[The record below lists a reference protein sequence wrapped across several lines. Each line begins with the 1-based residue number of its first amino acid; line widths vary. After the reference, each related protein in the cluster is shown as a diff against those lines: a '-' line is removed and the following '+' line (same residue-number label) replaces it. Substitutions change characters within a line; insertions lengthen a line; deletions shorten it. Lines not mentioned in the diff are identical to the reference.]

1 MVSKSAAV
9 LMVSVAGWAAA
20 LLLSGTVA
28 QGSAVQKTS
37 NDGIYTKEQADG
49 AKAQFDKV
57 CAECHPFTV
66 AGKKKSK
73 DVPLGDE
80 PFFQNWE
87 GRALSEIISTIALTM
102 PNDGSATVTEEEA
115 VNLVAY
121 ILQQNSFPAGSAPL
135 TKDTASAVVARP
147 KK

>member
-1 MVSKSAAV
+1 LLVLSIAA
-9 LMVSVAGWAAA
+9 WATA
-20 LLLSGTVA
+20 LLLSGAVA
-28 QGSAVQKTS
+28 QGSGVQKTS

-49 AKAQFDKV
+49 ARVQFDKV

-66 AGKKKSK
+66 AGKKKTK

-87 GRALSEIISTIALTM
+87 GRALSEIISTIVLTM
-102 PNDGSATVTEEEA
+102 PNDGSAVVTDEEA

-121 ILQQNSFPAGSAPL
+121 ILQQNGFPAGSAPL
-135 TKDTASAVVARP
+135 TKDTASAVVAKP